1 MKCAS
6 PVRECAGTCTGA
18 GATSMGGGSCLA
30 LGDWKVSEVS
40 ETLPDALH
48 EEQRGM

>member
-6 PVRECAGTCTGA
+6 PVRECTGTGA
-18 GATSMGGGSCLA
+18 GAASMGGSCLA